1 MTDPVTLSFSCVVR
15 GHTDHWEAFCL
26 DLDLAVQGR
35 SYDYVH
41 DQLRKAIEGYIE
53 AALLEDEQTRDRLLN
68 RRAPLR
74 VRLYWAFRLFWATI
88 SGRSLNHDSIT
99 GFAVACPA

>member
-1 MTDPVTLSFSCVVR
+1 MAGSLTLSCVVR

-26 DLDLAVQGR
+26 DLDLAVQGG
-35 SYDYVH
+35 SYDQVR
-41 DQLRKAIEGYIE
+41 DRLLKAIQGYIE
-53 AALLEDEQTRDRLLN
+53 AALLEDEQTRDQLLN

-74 VRLYWAFRLFWATI
+74 VRLYWALQLFWATV
-88 SGRSLNHDSIT
+88 SGTSRKSDSIT

>member
-1 MTDPVTLSFSCVVR
+1 MANSVTLSCIVR

-35 SYDYVH
+35 SYDQAR
-41 DQLRKAIEGYIE
+41 DQLLKAIRGYTE
-53 AALLEDEQTRDRLLN
+53 AALLEDEKTRDQLLN

-74 VRLYWAFRLFWATI
+74 VRLYWALQLFWAMI
-88 SGRSLNHDSIT
+88 SGRSPKSDFIT

>member
-1 MTDPVTLSFSCVVR
+1 MADSLTLSCVVR
-15 GHTDHWEAFCL
+15 GRTDHWEGFCL

-35 SYDYVH
+35 SYDQVR
-41 DQLRKAIEGYIE
+41 DGLLKAIDGYIE
-53 AALLEDEQTRDRLLN
+53 AALLEDEHTRDQLLN

-74 VRLYWAFRLFWATI
+74 VRLYWALQLFWATI
-88 SGRSLNHDSIT
+88 SGRSRKSDSIT

>member
-1 MTDPVTLSFSCVVR
+1 MANSVILSCVVR
-15 GHTDHWEAFCL
+15 GHTDHWEGFCL

-35 SYDYVH
+35 TYDQVR
-41 DQLRKAIEGYIE
+41 DGLLKAINGYID
-53 AALLEDEQTRDRLLN
+53 AALLEDEQTRNELLN

-74 VRLYWAFRLFWATI
+74 VRLYWALQLFWATI
-88 SGRSLNHDSIT
+88 SGRSPKSDSIT

>member
-1 MTDPVTLSFSCVVR
+1 MANSVTLSCVVR
-15 GHTDHWEAFCL
+15 GHTDRWEAFCL

-35 SYDYVH
+35 SYDQVR
-41 DQLRKAIEGYIE
+41 DQLLKAIRGYIE
-53 AALLEDEQTRDRLLN
+53 AALLEDEQTRDQLLS

-74 VRLYWAFRLFWATI
+74 VRFYWALQLFWATI
-88 SGRSLNHDSIT
+88 SGRSPTSDSIT

>member
-1 MTDPVTLSFSCVVR
+1 MTNSVTLSCVVR
-15 GHTDHWEAFCL
+15 GHTEHWEGFCL

-35 SYDYVH
+35 SYDQVR
-41 DQLRKAIEGYIE
+41 DGLLKAIDGYIE
-53 AALLEDEQTRDRLLN
+53 AALLEDEHTRERLLN

-74 VRLYWAFRLFWATI
+74 IRLYWALQLFWATI
-88 SGRSLNHDSIT
+88 FSGSRKSDSIT